1 MYEFFDHEDFYM
13 TYSVDIRA
21 RAVAR
26 VNEGMQRCEVARLFG
41 LTTRTLYNWMK
52 AGDLHPKKHGSR
64 QGKIDKAA
72 LKAHVRD
79 NPDATLHER
88 AVYFG
93 VHINAIWSALKK
105 MNIVKKELAVPS
117 L

>member
-1 MYEFFDHEDFYM
+1 MYEFFDQEDFYM
-13 TYSVDIRA
+13 TYSVDIRT

-72 LKAHVRD
+72 LKAHVR
-79 NPDATLHER
+79 AL
-88 AVYFG
+88 VFG
-93 VHINAIWSALKK
+93 VDASAISKMLKNMK
-105 MNIVKKELAVPS
+105 IVKKNDTL
-117 L
+117 